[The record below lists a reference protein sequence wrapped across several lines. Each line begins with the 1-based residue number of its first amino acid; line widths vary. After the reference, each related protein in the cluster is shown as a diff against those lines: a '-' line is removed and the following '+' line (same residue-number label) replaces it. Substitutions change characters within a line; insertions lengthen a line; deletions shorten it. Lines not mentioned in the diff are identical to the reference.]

1 MNWRISILIL
11 YFSALSCQKE
21 TGLSLTS
28 HEGYLIS
35 ASEVMAINKNENF
48 KILDFRKEVNYLKD
62 HISGAI
68 QIWRK
73 DIENPNFE
81 YGGMMPSKE
90 QVENLFSNLGIATTD
105 YIIIYD
111 DNGLCEAARLWWI
124 LQNYDFNKVKLLQGG
139 LPDWKSAGGKV
150 DTITPSY
157 PKSEF
162 ILTNQP
168 SMKYFASKKEVKNAI
183 KNQVTIIDTR
193 STDEFMGIYHKKGA
207 AKPGRISN
215 SLHIDWAAAINYHG
229 DKSLKSIVELEKT
242 YNNRITTKSDPIIL
256 YCHSGVRS
264 AHTTFVLTQLLGYE
278 NVRNYDGS
286 WTEWSHFDE
295 LPIEN
300 ESLTFN

>member
-21 TGLSLTS
+21 TGLSLVS
-28 HEGYLIS
+28 HEGYLIT
-35 ASEVMAINKNENF
+35 ASEVMSISKNDSF
-48 KILDFRKEVNYLKD
+48 KILDFRKEANYEKE

-68 QIWRK
+68 QIWRT

-90 QVENLFSNLGIATTD
+90 QVETLFSSLGISTTD

-124 LQNYDFNKVKLLQGG
+124 LQNYDFDRVKLLQGG
-139 LPDWKSAGGKV
+139 LSDWKSAGGKV
-150 DTITPSY
+150 DTSIPTYS
-157 PKSEF
+157 KSEF
-162 ILTNQP
+162 TLTDQS
-168 SMKYFASKKEVKNAI
+168 SMKYFTPKEDVKKAI
-183 KNQVTIIDTR
+183 ENEDTIIDTR
-193 STDEFMGIYHKKGA
+193 STDEYLGIYQKKGA
-207 AKPGRISN
+207 AKAGRIPN
-215 SLHIDWAAAINYHG
+215 SIHIDWAEAINFHG

-242 YNNRITTKSDPIIL
+242 YNKRITKKSDPIIL

-278 NVRNYDGS
+278 NVKNYDGS

-295 LPIEN
+295 LPIEK
-300 ESLTFN
+300 SLTLN

>member
-21 TGLSLTS
+21 TGFSLAS

-35 ASEVMAINKNENF
+35 ASEVISISKNENF
-48 KILDFRKEVNYLKD
+48 KILDFRKKANYQKE

-68 QIWRK
+68 QMWRT

-90 QVENLFSNLGIATTD
+90 QVETLFSNLGISNND

-139 LPDWKSAGGKV
+139 LSDWKSAGGKV
-150 DTITPSY
+150 DTSTSTY
-157 PKSEF
+157 SKSKF
-162 ILTNQP
+162 TLINQP
-168 SMKYFASKKEVKNAI
+168 SMKFFASKEDVKKAI
-183 KNQVTIIDTR
+183 DNEVTIIDTR
-193 STDEFMGIYHKKGA
+193 STDEFLGIYQKKGA
-207 AKPGRISN
+207 AKAGRIPN
-215 SLHIDWAAAINYHG
+215 SQHIDWAEAINYHG

-242 YNNRITTKSDPIIL
+242 YSKRITKKSDPIIL

-278 NVRNYDGS
+278 NVKNYDGS

-295 LPIEN
+295 LPIEKK
-300 ESLTFN
+300 FNS